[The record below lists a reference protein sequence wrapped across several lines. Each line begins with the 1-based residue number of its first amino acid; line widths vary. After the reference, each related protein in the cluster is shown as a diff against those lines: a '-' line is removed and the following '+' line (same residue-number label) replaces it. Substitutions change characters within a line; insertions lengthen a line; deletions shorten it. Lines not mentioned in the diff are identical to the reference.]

1 MTTCPICPIKD
12 SRIRELEAEIAALTH
27 DHRPG
32 RRGWF
37 SEEEVMQIR
46 LSHLSGMS
54 AAALALELNCSGST
68 IRAIIRGDSYR
79 WVKFPYLAGQKV
91 EWCSFQRDLA

>member
-37 SEEEVMQIR
+37 SEEEVMQNPR
-46 LSHLSGMS
+46 SRR
-54 AAALALELNCSGST
+54 T
-68 IRAIIRGDSYR
+68 D
-79 WVKFPYLAGQKV
+79 
-91 EWCSFQRDLA
+91 

>member
-12 SRIRELEAEIAALTH
+12 SRIRELEAEIANLTH
-27 DHRPG
+27 DRRPG